1 MELGKYM
8 KTTLRNSK
16 LNRDHSYMPANLNK
30 YC

>member
-16 LNRDHSYMPANLNK
+16 LNCNYSDIPAKLDK

>member
-8 KTTLRNSK
+8 KTTLQNSK
-16 LNRDHSYMPANLNK
+16 LNRDYSYMPANLIK